1 MRARSLNAINQCV
14 LKDKSISYRMS
25 FNENTQT
32 PSPGKVHQNPVK
44 GSPISKQKPDSSTSQ
59 VFYFDLSILGT
70 PAESPQ
76 NGSF

>member
-1 MRARSLNAINQCV
+1 
-14 LKDKSISYRMS
+14 MS